1 MWSGSLRYF
10 FMLPFLFVLVGLRGN
25 LKPILQELRHHP
37 QNWLIWSTVGF
48 GLFYAP
54 LCFAAAYGPGWLIA
68 ATWQLTIVCGA
79 LLSPL
84 FSVTIQTENGPVVLR
99 ERIPVRGL
107 ALSVII
113 LIGIALMQL
122 SQVGQAP
129 LTSISFSVLAI
140 LIAAISYPLG
150 NRKMMAYTGRR
161 WDTFQRLLGMTLASC
176 PFWLLLSG
184 FALVTA
190 GPPPI
195 DQIIQSIIVAVSS
208 GVIATVLFFYATE
221 LVKEDSG
228 KLAAVEATQSMEVVF
243 TLLGELIFFGGSLP
257 THSAW
262 IGLLLVI
269 GGMILHSSLSQ
280 SRSPLRNRTAES
292 NASE

>member
-84 FSVTIQTENGPVVLR
+84 FPVTIQTENGPVALR

-107 ALSVII
+107 ALSLII
-113 LIGIALMQL
+113 LIGIALMQW

-140 LIAAISYPLG
+140 LIAAFSYPLG

-184 FALVTA
+184 FALVTS
-190 GPPPI
+190 GPPRI

-208 GVIATVLFFYATE
+208 GVIATVLFFYATK

-243 TLLGELIFFGGSLP
+243 TLLGELVFFGGSLP
-257 THSAW
+257 TYSAW

-269 GGMILHSSLSQ
+269 GGMILHSSRSQ
-280 SRSPLRNRTAES
+280 NSTPLRNRTVEN